1 MIKKIKLILIH
12 IVIGIGLFYFL
23 VHPFTMVLYWFE
35 STQTAYS
42 FSLFQEV
49 LKERLFESFT
59 FSMMPMSNS
68 LTALGG
74 MFGLISGIFWTS
86 FKEKK
91 QLIKK
96 QEHLL
101 MIDVLKLIK
110 MGENDWVEF
119 KSSIR
124 YDYHQK
130 FVNRELEIVIAKTIV
145 GFMNAKGGKL
155 IIGLNDEGVILGLQK
170 DFQTLKHKNKD
181 GFEREIFRII
191 LNYLGTEASFNI
203 HVSFYQIGKE
213 DICLVDVEPSLNPVY
228 VSDGKNTT
236 FYVRTGN
243 ATYPLSVKETVKYL
257 KLRNS
262 N

>member
-1 MIKKIKLILIH
+1 
-12 IVIGIGLFYFL
+12 
-23 VHPFTMVLYWFE
+23 MVLYWFE
-35 STQTAYS
+35 STDTTYS

-49 LKERLFESFT
+49 LKERLIESFT
-59 FSMMPMSNS
+59 FSMMRMSGS

-74 MFGLISGIFWTS
+74 ILGLISGIFWTN

-101 MIDVLKLIK
+101 KIDVLKLIK

-119 KSSIR
+119 KSSLR

-130 FVNRELEIVIAKTIV
+130 LVNRELEMVIAKTIV
-145 GFMNAKGGKL
+145 GFMNVKGGKL
-155 IIGLNDEGVILGLQK
+155 LIGLNDEGVILGLEK
-170 DFQTLKHKNKD
+170 DFKTLKHKNKD

-191 LNYLGTEASFNI
+191 SNYLGREASFNI
-203 HVSFYQIGKE
+203 HISFYQIDKR

-257 KLRNS
+257 KLRKPD
-262 N
+262 